1 MLKIVIK
8 KRIPTLIMKK
18 YLFIA
23 ILVIS
28 VTQYSV
34 AQQNIAI
41 SKKEFKTVNEG
52 FAKAYRAI
60 TEADDYFADKT
71 KGSYLT
77 ALEYYLIANKY
88 NAENAELNYKIGA
101 CYLHSI
107 SKEKAV
113 LFFEK
118 AYTLKKN
125 VAPDILYLLARS
137 LHLNYKFTEA
147 ATNYEKHL
155 QSLDPM
161 EYKLQQKDIEKKIAE
176 CNNGIKMVAKP
187 KRIFIDNMGPSI
199 NSNYAEHTPVI
210 NADASV
216 IYFTSRR
223 ENTTGGMIDPYDSD
237 FYEDIYVSTR
247 EGKKWMPAKN
257 MGKPVNTKDHDA
269 TVGLSNSGNNLFIY
283 QNGDLFESA
292 LIGNVWSDP
301 APFPK
306 VINSSYMESSASP
319 SYNFREIYFVSSRT
333 DNSYGGKD
341 IFKTTRS
348 SAESNRWSDA
358 INLGNTINTNY
369 DEEGAFIHPDGKT
382 LYFSSKGHNS
392 MGGYD
397 IFTTTLQQNGTWST
411 PENLGYPVNTPD
423 DDVFFV
429 VEASGKYGFYSSV
442 RSDGYGETD
451 IYRITFLGEEKPVV
465 LSTEDNL
472 IASIAQ
478 PVKEIV
484 LEEQIGIKTIRLTIV
499 KGKISDYIT
508 KKAVGAKIR
517 ITDLEK
523 NEVVF
528 ESESNSETGTYLLAL
543 PSGKNYSFTVTN
555 ENYLFFSENFNIP
568 PAAGYLER
576 ELQISL
582 LSATPG
588 AVIVLKNI
596 FFEVAKDAINEES
609 YPELDRLHDIL
620 LKYPGMKIEISGHT
634 DKTGDAAFNLQLSEA
649 RAKKVAEYMIGKGI
663 PAARV
668 IFAGYGSGKPIA
680 DNNTE
685 TGRQANR
692 RVEFKVIE
700 NINR

>member
-1 MLKIVIK
+1 
-8 KRIPTLIMKK
+8 
-18 YLFIA
+18 
-23 ILVIS
+23 
-28 VTQYSV
+28 
-34 AQQNIAI
+34 
-41 SKKEFKTVNEG
+41 
-52 FAKAYRAI
+52 
-60 TEADDYFADKT
+60 
-71 KGSYLT
+71 
-77 ALEYYLIANKY
+77 
-88 NAENAELNYKIGA
+88 
-101 CYLHSI
+101 
-107 SKEKAV
+107 
-113 LFFEK
+113 
-118 AYTLKKN
+118 
-125 VAPDILYLLARS
+125 
-137 LHLNYKFTEA
+137 
-147 ATNYEKHL
+147 
-155 QSLDPM
+155 
-161 EYKLQQKDIEKKIAE
+161 
-176 CNNGIKMVAKP
+176 
-187 KRIFIDNMGPSI
+187 
-199 NSNYAEHTPVI
+199 
-210 NADASV
+210 
-216 IYFTSRR
+216 
-223 ENTTGGMIDPYDSD
+223 
-237 FYEDIYVSTR
+237 
-247 EGKKWMPAKN
+247 MPAKN

-499 KGKISDYIT
+499 KGKISVGLPDTSYQPGIVT
-508 KKAVGAKIR
+508 SPLHFWLPELISKKLQDGFKQFGKR
-517 ITDLEK
+517 MY
-523 NEVVF
+523 
-528 ESESNSETGTYLLAL
+528 GYL
-543 PSGKNYSFTVTN
+543 TN
-555 ENYLFFSENFNIP
+555 EAAVIGVESRTSSPVRIP
-568 PAAGYLER
+568 RNHETLCHVQIAGLYPAGEGAGYAGGIVSAAVDGER
-576 ELQISL
+576 CAE
-582 LSATPG
+582 
-588 AVIVLKNI
+588 
-596 FFEVAKDAINEES
+596 
-609 YPELDRLHDIL
+609 
-620 LKYPGMKIEISGHT
+620 
-634 DKTGDAAFNLQLSEA
+634 
-649 RAKKVAEYMIGKGI
+649 KVAEYK
-663 PAARV
+663 
-668 IFAGYGSGKPIA
+668 K
-680 DNNTE
+680 
-685 TGRQANR
+685 
-692 RVEFKVIE
+692 
-700 NINR
+700 